1 MSTEELIPETRFTA
15 LGEDRIAYQVFGE
28 GAVDLLWVGSIG
40 FGIDTNWYWPTHAQ
54 FMRQLAT
61 RARVIMFDRLGTGA
75 SDAPSGDTLP
85 SWEQGAGEALVV
97 LDAVHSDRAVL
108 LGQVDAGPVAVLF
121 AASQPG
127 RTNGLIIHNT
137 RANYEDASVA
147 LHTAHSCRAASRAAR
162 QDDRRR
168 HAGHLRR
175 PGSGHSMRKFARR
188 RIGTIGARHPRRS
201 AYRRGRGQRGRHRR
215 NWRAYRRSGP

>member
-75 SDAPSGDTLP
+75 SDAPSVQLMP
-85 SWEQGAGEALVV
+85 S
-97 LDAVHSDRAVL
+97 
-108 LGQVDAGPVAVLF
+108 
-121 AASQPG
+121 
-127 RTNGLIIHNT
+127 
-137 RANYEDASVA
+137 
-147 LHTAHSCRAASRAAR
+147 
-162 QDDRRR
+162 
-168 HAGHLRR
+168 
-175 PGSGHSMRKFARR
+175 
-188 RIGTIGARHPRRS
+188 
-201 AYRRGRGQRGRHRR
+201 
-215 NWRAYRRSGP
+215 